1 MLKIDN
7 ITGGFQR
14 QDILHGISLDVGESE
29 IHSIMGPNG
38 SGKSTFAKALAGH
51 PDYPVTSGSVALNGK
66 NLLAMEPE
74 ERALEGL
81 FIAFQNPVEIP
92 GIKNAEFMRMA
103 YNAKRAHFGL
113 EEADP
118 FDFDQILRDKMELLD
133 ITASFADRDVN
144 DGFSGGE
151 KKKNELLQMAL
162 LEPMLAVLD
171 EIDSGLDIDAMKLV
185 ARGVNRVR
193 DKGASLI
200 VITHYQRL
208 LDYIRPDYVHVL
220 KGGRIIKSGTAEL
233 AMELEAQGYEAIFA
247 GALENE

>member
-1 MLKIDN
+1 MLKITN
-7 ITGGFQR
+7 IRGGFQR
-14 QDILHGISLDVGESE
+14 QDIMRDISLNIGESE

-51 PDYPVTSGSVALNGK
+51 PDYPVTSGSVTLNGK
-66 NLLAMEPE
+66 DLLAMEPE

-92 GIKNAEFMRMA
+92 GVNNAEFMRMA
-103 YNAKRAHFGL
+103 YNAKQTYMGL

-118 FDFDQILRDKMELLD
+118 FDFDYIIKEKMKLLD
-133 ITASFADRDVN
+133 ITASLADRDVN

-162 LEPMLAVLD
+162 LEPRLAVLD

-185 ARGVNRVR
+185 ARGVNKIR
-193 DKGASLI
+193 DTGASLI

-220 KGGRIIKSGTAEL
+220 KDGRIIKSGTAEL
-233 AMELEAQGYEAIFA
+233 AMELEAQGYEAVFA
-247 GALENE
+247 GSV